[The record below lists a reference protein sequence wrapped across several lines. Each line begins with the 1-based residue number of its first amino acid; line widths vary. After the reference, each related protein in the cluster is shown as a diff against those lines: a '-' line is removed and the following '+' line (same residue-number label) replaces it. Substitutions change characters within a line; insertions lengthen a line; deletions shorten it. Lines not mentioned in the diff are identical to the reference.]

1 MSTLTPTPLAPRPPR
16 RQLRTYPAGRA
27 IAVVL
32 LALFLAAL
40 LDADSLVASVSSERF
55 GSARSVELALVRP
68 FRTVSDA
75 LGLNLPHRWLADIAG
90 TNQSNP
96 GPVGSPPRPPAT
108 GGPTATP
115 VAVAAPVDPNRFQR
129 PPARLRTPTLTAPPA
144 TAPAPP
150 KPRTPTAAAPLKV
163 WLAGDSLMG
172 ALSDAFVAHVT
183 GNPAV
188 RASVDVQIGTGLAR
202 PDVYDWP
209 AIIARQ
215 VQQTQP
221 QVVVLTF
228 GANDDQDMRAG
239 SQYFVLGT
247 PAWQA
252 EYARRVSLVMSE
264 VAGSGRLLVWIE
276 VPPVARPRLQQ
287 TDQIIDGI
295 LHAQAARHPGVV
307 VVNPGPVLAPAGTF
321 AEYLPGS
328 SGQPVQVRD
337 TDGVHVTPA
346 GAARVLPLLLAAIR
360 TNWLLS

>member
-16 RQLRTYPAGRA
+16 RQPGTYSAGRA

-32 LALFLAAL
+32 LALFLSAL
-40 LDADSLVASVSSERF
+40 FDADSLVASVSSERF
-55 GSARSVELALVRP
+55 GPARSVELALVQP

-75 LGLNLPHRWLADIAG
+75 LGLNLPHRWLADIGG
-90 TNQSNP
+90 TNQSPP
-96 GPVGSPPRPPAT
+96 GPVALPPPAST
-108 GGPTATP
+108 GGEASSPA
-115 VAVAAPVDPNRFQR
+115 AVAAPVDPNRFQR
-129 PPARLRTPTLTAPPA
+129 PPARLGAPARTPTPVP
-144 TAPAPP
+144 APA
-150 KPRTPTAAAPLKV
+150 KPRTPTAAAPLKI

-183 GNPAV
+183 GNPAIQ
-188 RASVDVQIGTGLAR
+188 ASVDVQIGTGLAR

-209 AIIARQ
+209 VEIAKE
-215 VQQTQP
+215 VQQAQP
-221 QVVVLTF
+221 QVVVVTF

-239 SQYFVLGT
+239 SEYFVRAT

-252 EYARRVSLVMSE
+252 EYARRVALVMSE

-276 VPPVARPRLQQ
+276 VPPVARPQLQQ

-307 VVNPGPVLAPAGTF
+307 LVNPGPVLAPAGTF
-321 AEYLPGS
+321 TEYLPGS

-360 TNWLLS
+360 TRWLVT